1 MPKSTAADE
10 KKWRAQIRAY
20 TAKLPP
26 RTRKRL
32 KELGDIIRKTAPTAV
47 DSFSYQI
54 PAFRYDGKI
63 LVWYA
68 GWTNHLSMYPL
79 NVADRKFAEQKGF
92 KTAKGTVQFPL
103 EDPLP
108 VPLIKRL
115 VKSRIAAIKATKA

>member
-20 TAKLPP
+20 TAKLRPA
-26 RTRKRL
+26 TRRRL
-32 KELGDIIRKTAPTAV
+32 KELGDVIRKAAPSAV

-68 GWTNHLSMYPL
+68 GWTKHLSMYPL
-79 NVADRKFAEQKGF
+79 NAADRKFAEQKGF
-92 KTAKGTVQFPL
+92 KTSKGTVQFPL

-108 VPLIKRL
+108 VSLIRRL
-115 VKSRIAAIKATKA
+115 VKSRIAAIKATA

>member
-10 KKWRAQIRAY
+10 RKWRAQIRAY
-20 TAKLPP
+20 IAKLPP

-92 KTAKGTVQFPL
+92 KTSKGTVQFPL

-108 VPLIKRL
+108 VSLIRRL
-115 VKSRIAAIKATKA
+115 VKSRIAAIKATA

>member
-1 MPKSTAADE
+1 MPKPTAADE

-26 RTRKRL
+26 RTRKLL
-32 KELGDIIRKTAPTAV
+32 KELGHIIRKAAPSAV

-79 NVADRKFAEQKGF
+79 SAADRRFAERKGF
-92 KTAKGTVQFPL
+92 KTSKGTVQFPL

-108 VPLIKRL
+108 VSLIRRL
-115 VKSRIAAIKATKA
+115 VKSRIAAIKATA